1 MKKLIYFT
9 LLFSGVTF
17 GQNSQLISTTEYNNL
32 KLTGS
37 LDPSIKYQFTDI
49 ENNSLIHFSDANQK
63 SGMCDCMVPLDSNFV
78 LAMTPNDD
86 GYSSVIGIPFN
97 FSFYGVNQDSLYI
110 NNNGNISFISPYSTF
125 TSNPFPDS
133 MYNMIAPFWGDVDTR
148 EGYDSL
154 GMPIPGT
161 GGSVWYKITPT
172 ALIVKWE
179 EVGYFPNQV
188 DKLNTFQ
195 LIITDGTDP
204 LIPNGN
210 NVAFCY
216 GDMQWTTGSASGGVN
231 GFGGTP
237 ATVGVNYGNGVDF
250 FQVGRFDSLGTGF
263 DGPYGA
269 NDQVDFLDD
278 LEVYFNVALPSG
290 GVNVPPMVIA
300 SGICDT
306 IDVYTGDT
314 LVKANNQ
321 FDFSVLVTT
330 PEANQEVFATV
341 SSLSA
346 PTAVMFTSTT
356 ISQEAKR
363 LDISINATGMSPG
376 LYTLEINA
384 IDNGMP
390 TAASTNVTIPFRVNY
405 DVSLGITNNTKEE
418 FSIFPNPTKDNFKVE
433 LPKGVNSATISL
445 ANLTGEILIN
455 QTISSSEVISV
466 SALPSGVY
474 FVRITT
480 KDGIASSVRLIK
492 N

>member
-17 GQNSQLISTTEYNNL
+17 GQNTQLISTSEYNNL
-32 KLTGS
+32 KLAGS
-37 LDPSIKYQFTDI
+37 LDQSVQYKFTDS
-49 ENNSLIHFSDANQK
+49 ENNGLIHFSGANQK
-63 SGMCDCMVPLDSNFV
+63 TGTCDCMIPLDTNFI
-78 LAMTPNDD
+78 LAMGPNDD
-86 GYSSVIGIPFN
+86 LYSDVISIPFT
-97 FSFYGVNQDSLYI
+97 FSFYGNTYDSLYI
-110 NNNGNISFISPYSTF
+110 NNNGNISFSSPYSTF
-125 TSNPFPDS
+125 TANPFPDS
-133 MYNMIAPFWGDVDTR
+133 SYNMIAPFWGDVDTR
-148 EGYDSL
+148 GTYDTL
-154 GMPIPGT
+154 GLPMGD
-161 GGSVWYKITPT
+161 GGEVWYKVTPT

-179 EVGYFPNQV
+179 EVGYFSYSV

-195 LIITDGTDP
+195 LIISNGTDP
-204 LIPNGN
+204 MIPNGN

-216 GDMQWTTGSASGGVN
+216 GDMQWTTGAASSGVN
-231 GFGGTP
+231 GFGGVP
-237 ATVGVNYGNGVDF
+237 ATVGVNLGNGLDF
-250 FQVGRFDSLGTGF
+250 FQVGRFDAPGTGF

-278 LEVYFNVALPSG
+278 LEVYFNVAVPSG

-341 SSLSA
+341 SSLSV
-346 PTAVMFTSTT
+346 PTAVTYTSTT

-363 LDISINATGMSPG
+363 LDISINATGIAPG
-376 LYTLEINA
+376 LYELVINA
-384 IDNGMP
+384 IDNGLP
-390 TAASTNVTIPFRVNY
+390 TASSTNVTIPFRVNF
-405 DVSLGITNNTKEE
+405 DGSLGITNNTKEE

-433 LPKGVNSATISL
+433 LPKDVNSATVFVTNL
-445 ANLTGEILIN
+445 AGESVIN
-455 QTISSSEVISV
+455 QTISSSEAISV
-466 SALPSGVY
+466 SALPSGIYLVTISTNEG
-474 FVRITT
+474 VTST
-480 KDGIASSVRLIK
+480 VRLVK